1 MRLLTLTTD
10 EIFRWLDQLERESKA
25 LKAELLSFC
34 WYMRGGL
41 TYSEAMELSTEER
54 QLIAKLIKD
63 NMETTKKSG
72 LPFF

>member
-1 MRLLTLTTD
+1 MTLSTE
-10 EIFRWLDQLERESKA
+10 EIFKWLDQLERESKA

-41 TYSEAMELSTEER
+41 SYSGAMDLSTEER
-54 QLIAKLIKD
+54 QLIAKLVKE
-63 NMETTKKSG
+63 NMEVTKRSG

>member
-1 MRLLTLTTD
+1 MTLSTE
-10 EIFRWLDQLERESKA
+10 EIFKWLDQLERESKA

-41 TYSEAMELSTEER
+41 SYSEAMDLSTEER
-54 QLIAKLIKD
+54 QLIAKLVKE

>member
-1 MRLLTLTTD
+1 LTLSTE
-10 EIFRWLDQLERESKA
+10 EIFKWLDQLERESKA

-41 TYSEAMELSTEER
+41 SYSEAMDLSTEER
-54 QLIAKLIKD
+54 QLIAKLVKE

>member
-1 MRLLTLTTD
+1 MTLSTE
-10 EIFRWLDQLERESKA
+10 EIFKWLDQLERESKA

-41 TYSEAMELSTEER
+41 SYSEAMDLSTEER
-54 QLIAKLIKD
+54 QLIAKLVKE
-63 NMETTKKSG
+63 NMEVTKRSG